1 MTTRFE
7 QPSEFSGTAKIYQ
20 FPPRGRYALRE
31 TGSGFVAPAHFQLP
45 HGAAFAPVGG
55 AWYHDEAIREEGARE
70 H

>member
-7 QPSEFSGTAKIYQ
+7 QPSEFSGSAKIFQ

-31 TGSGFVAPAHFQLP
+31 GANGFIAPAHFQLP
-45 HGAAFAPVGG
+45 SGTAFAPVGG
-55 AWYHDEAIREEGARE
+55 GWYHDQAIRDENAHE